1 MTSSAHPPPGPDIPM
16 IRRSHPLPALLATA
30 LMVGASACGGGTAD
44 DGAAPEAGDRAAYLT
59 LLGEDTLVAEW
70 MEFDGNSVTAS
81 AMIRGTSTIWSEY
94 RLEADD
100 EGVVTTWEA
109 RTYRGGPDG
118 EPTRIEYVEQTDSG
132 PMMVTENPAQGSES
146 RRMRPFE
153 AAPGAVPFIDFLHWP
168 FEFAFRQQAAAGTLA
183 QQVEITGGRPFRVEP
198 NEDGSW
204 ALIHPS
210 RGPSTVEIAEDGRIM
225 ALDGT
230 GSTRAYDLTRT
241 SFETLDQAGFQA
253 AFADR
258 PLGELSGRGEVA
270 TSVAGVNF
278 SGDYGT
284 PVRRGREIFGRLV
297 AYGERWRTG
306 ANRATHLSFDRDIVI
321 DGTTVPAGDYTLYS
335 IPEAEGGTLIING
348 RTGQTGTS
356 YTEEDDVARVQM
368 RRESLD
374 ENVEV
379 FEIRVVENPEGDG
392 GRIELRWAETVYYV
406 PFTAG

>member
-1 MTSSAHPPPGPDIPM
+1 MTR
-16 IRRSHPLPALLATA
+16 RRSLRAPVIPLLAA
-30 LMVGASACGGGTAD
+30 LATGCAGEMGDDASTS
-44 DGAAPEAGDRAAYLT
+44 EAGDRAAYLT

-70 MEFDGNSVTAS
+70 MEFDGNSVRAS
-81 AMIRGTSTIWSEY
+81 AMIRGTNTSWSEY
-94 RLEADD
+94 RLEAD
-100 EGVVTTWEA
+100 ESGVVTAWEA

-118 EPTRIEYVEQTDSG
+118 EPTRVEYVEQTDSG
-132 PMMVTENPAQGSES
+132 PMLVTENPAQGENG
-146 RRMRPFE
+146 RRVRPFE
-153 AAPGAVPFIDFLHWP
+153 AAPGAVPFVDFLHWP

-183 QQVEITGGRPFRVEP
+183 QQVEIVGGRPFAVEA

-210 RGPSTVEIAEDGRIM
+210 RGPSTVELADDGRIL

-230 GSTRAYDLTRT
+230 GSTRAYDLSRT
-241 SFETLDQAGFQA
+241 SFEALDQATFQA
-253 AFADR
+253 AFAER
-258 PLGELSGRGEVA
+258 PLGELSGRGEIA
-270 TSVAGVNF
+270 TTVAGVTF

-297 AYGERWRTG
+297 AYGVRWRTG
-306 ANRATHLSFDRDIVI
+306 ANRATHLSFDGDIVI

-335 IPEAEGGTLIING
+335 IPEADGGTLIING

-356 YTEEDDVARVQM
+356 YTEDDDVARVEL
-368 RRESLD
+368 RRDALD

-379 FEIRVVENPEGDG
+379 FEIRVVEDDRGDG
-392 GRIELRWAETVYYV
+392 GRLELRWAETVYYV